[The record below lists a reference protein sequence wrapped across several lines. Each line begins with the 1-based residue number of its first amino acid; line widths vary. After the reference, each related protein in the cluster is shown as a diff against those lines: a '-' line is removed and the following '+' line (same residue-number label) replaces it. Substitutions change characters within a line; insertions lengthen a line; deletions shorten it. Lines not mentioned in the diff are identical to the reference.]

1 MNFFLLQIRMK
12 NVSLPAIPAQTFGS
26 SAAEIVMENVKINE
40 IFAGAFS
47 ANTYNI
53 VMALNS
59 SVQNIDE
66 DAFSQRSLINN
77 LYFFGCKVQQIASRA
92 VQSAVGNLNISYTL

>member
-1 MNFFLLQIRMK
+1 MK
-12 NVSLPAIPAQTFGS
+12 NVTVPAIPAQTFGS
-26 SAAEIVMENVKINE
+26 SAAEIVLDNVKINE

-77 LYFFGCKVQQIASRA
+77 LYFFGCKIQQIASRA
-92 VQSAVGNLNISYTL
+92 LQSAVGNLNISNTL

>member
-1 MNFFLLQIRMK
+1 MK
-12 NVSLPAIPAQTFGS
+12 NVTVPLIPAFAFGS
-26 SAAEIVMENVKINE
+26 SAAEIIFDNVEIYE

-59 SVQNIDE
+59 SIGNIDE
-66 DAFSQRSLINN
+66 DAFSQQSLINN
-77 LYFFGCKVQQIASRA
+77 LYFFGCNIQRMASRA
-92 VQSAVGNLNISYTL
+92 IQSAVGNLNISYTL

>member
-1 MNFFLLQIRMK
+1 MK
-12 NVSLPAIPAQTFGS
+12 NVNVPDVPERTFGS
-26 SAAEIVMENVKINE
+26 SAAEIVLDNVKING
-40 IFAGAFS
+40 IHAGAFS

-59 SVQNIDE
+59 SVENIDE

-77 LYFFGCKVQQIASRA
+77 LYFFGCRIQLLASRA
-92 VQSAVGNLNISYTL
+92 LQSAVGNLNISHTL